1 MDNLEYLRDAA
12 DMVDRQSSEN
22 PTLGIPV
29 DPDVAEFMG
38 AFYDPAAGADA
49 AFAYGWDEEEI

>member
-29 DPDVAEFMG
+29 DTDVAEFMG
-38 AFYDPAAGADA
+38 AFYDPAAEADA